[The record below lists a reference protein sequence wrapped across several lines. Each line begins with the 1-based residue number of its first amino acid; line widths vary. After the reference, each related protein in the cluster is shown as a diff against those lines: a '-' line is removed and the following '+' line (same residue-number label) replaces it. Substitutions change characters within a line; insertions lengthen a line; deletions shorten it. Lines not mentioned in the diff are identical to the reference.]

1 MYLLP
6 GRFFFFGGEGSTTS
20 LFCILR
26 PFVDFL
32 IFARFMYLLFARACM
47 NYLPTWFCIYSL
59 SDFLVSTPCRIFF
72 FLLYFFIC
80 LTRVCCICS
89 QILHLL
95 LARVSHRSPP
105 ARLSLSP
112 PCRIV
117 YLLPARL
124 SSICFPLELHAF
136 TPFRSS
142 QAEHPAPEYHR
153 ATCQASLAVAVAIL
167 IPLRLP
173 RPCTFVVV
181 VDVSTSVAMGSLL

>member
-1 MYLLP
+1 MP
-6 GRFFFFGGEGSTTS
+6 GLFLCLFICFCVFMFCGYSLSRSCIYSQVDFFFFGGEGSTTS

-105 ARLSLSP
+105 CQALSISSLSD
-112 PCRIV
+112 RV
-117 YLLPARL
+117 
-124 SSICFPLELHAF
+124 F
-136 TPFRSS
+136 TP
-142 QAEHPAPEYHR
+142 R
-153 ATCQASLAVAVAIL
+153 AT
-167 IPLRLP
+167 
-173 RPCTFVVV
+173 F
-181 VDVSTSVAMGSLL
+181 